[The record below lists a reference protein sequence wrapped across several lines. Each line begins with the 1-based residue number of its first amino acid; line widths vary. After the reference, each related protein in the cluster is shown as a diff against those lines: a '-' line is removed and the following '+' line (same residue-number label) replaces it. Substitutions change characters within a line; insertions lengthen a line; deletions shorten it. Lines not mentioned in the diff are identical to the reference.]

1 MFGLNCRVTRKL
13 GGYERRAVEGLLER
27 SGLIFE
33 GAPDYTAV
41 AEDSEENIVATA
53 SLSGSVIKMVAAD
66 PQWQEAGLSGTVIS
80 ALMRAAH
87 EDGIHHLFVYTKPE
101 MAPRFA
107 GLGFRELA
115 ASSRSVLMECGTPG
129 AEDYRRFLEGLR
141 AENGAP
147 AAAAVMNCNPF
158 TLGHRY
164 LIEEAAKSSPLFY
177 VIVVEEDASVFPF
190 ADRLELVRAGTAD
203 IANVR
208 VVSSSHYAV
217 SAATFPTYFLKDR
230 GESSVARAQAE
241 LDARLFGALFV
252 PALGVERRFVG
263 TEPLSPITGLYN
275 SVLKETLPPLG
286 CEVTEISRRRSG
298 DEVISASRVRAM
310 IADGEESGLAEL
322 LPPATLDYLN
332 TPRGAAVAAKLRAER

>member
-101 MAPRFA
+101 MVPRFA

-147 AAAAVMNCNPF
+147 AAAAGR
-158 TLGHRY
+158 LSSG
-164 LIEEAAKSSPLFY
+164 AARS
-177 VIVVEEDASVFPF
+177 
-190 ADRLELVRAGTAD
+190 
-203 IANVR
+203 
-208 VVSSSHYAV
+208 VVSS
-217 SAATFPTYFLKDR
+217 
-230 GESSVARAQAE
+230 
-241 LDARLFGALFV
+241 
-252 PALGVERRFVG
+252 PA
-263 TEPLSPITGLYN
+263 
-275 SVLKETLPPLG
+275 
-286 CEVTEISRRRSG
+286 
-298 DEVISASRVRAM
+298 
-310 IADGEESGLAEL
+310 
-322 LPPATLDYLN
+322 
-332 TPRGAAVAAKLRAER
+332 